1 MGVFSFVENFFF
13 ISLGITFV
21 LILLLV
27 YHFKQRM
34 SSVERKGDTM
44 FELMSNVVKEINFL
58 KNVHSYYDSFF
69 TKSVVD
75 PPAVTTESE
84 SKPDTI
90 SYNIVDPIETVENHN
105 QTVKQSIR
113 LQVDESDSED
123 SDSEES
129 EEDTQ
134 VDSDSDSDSDDA
146 SEGSQESEESQE
158 PAVFS
163 DISPVES
170 LPEESAA
177 AEVAPVPAIQV
188 DSLDTTPI
196 EMEFDDLT
204 ADEPA
209 TSDSSLDYV
218 NVEDSSYT
226 ELPPAAESTETEPE
240 SASSSVLAADDNEEF
255 PRKDS
260 YRKMNVTQLKT
271 VVQSLGL
278 QVDVSK
284 MKKNEIVRLLESMN
298 A

>member
-69 TKSVVD
+69 TKSAVD
-75 PPAVTTESE
+75 PLAVTTESE
-84 SKPDTI
+84 PKPDTI

-105 QTVKQSIR
+105 QTATQSIR
-113 LQVDESDSED
+113 LRVDESDSEE
-123 SDSEES
+123 SDDEEG
-129 EEDTQ
+129 EENSQ
-134 VDSDSDSDSDDA
+134 LDSDSDSDE
-146 SEGSQESEESQE
+146 SEGSQGSQESEGSEE

-170 LPEESAA
+170 LPEESVVAAAA

-204 ADEPA
+204 TDEPA
-209 TSDSSLDYV
+209 TRTSDSSLDYV
-218 NVEDSSYT
+218 KVEDSTYT
-226 ELPPAAESTETEPE
+226 ELPPSAESTEPE
-240 SASSSVLAADDNEEF
+240 SVLAADDNEEF

-271 VVQSLGL
+271 VVQTLGL